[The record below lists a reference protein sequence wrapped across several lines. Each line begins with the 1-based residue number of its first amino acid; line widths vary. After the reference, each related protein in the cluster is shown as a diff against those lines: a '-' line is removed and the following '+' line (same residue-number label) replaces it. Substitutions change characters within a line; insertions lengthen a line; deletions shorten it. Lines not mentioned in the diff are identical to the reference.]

1 MWLLIVEAL
10 IALGLFVF
18 IVWWTVSSRRE
29 NPPPDAGDG
38 DKTAG
43 VAGPTEASPPPASP
57 TSASPPPG
65 LQPPDKKS

>member
-43 VAGPTEASPPPASP
+43 VAGPTSASP
-57 TSASPPPG
+57 TPASPPPG